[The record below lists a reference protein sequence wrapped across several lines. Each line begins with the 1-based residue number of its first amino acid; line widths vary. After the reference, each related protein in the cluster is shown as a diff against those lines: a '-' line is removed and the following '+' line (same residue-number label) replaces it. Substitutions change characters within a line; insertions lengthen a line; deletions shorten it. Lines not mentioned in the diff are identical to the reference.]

1 MRRASIP
8 AMLAAHEA
16 RPPLWAI
23 LAPVLYLT
31 ACAACVHAVATDPGT
46 EVGIYGLLVGVGLVP
61 AFVIPVVFS
70 TRRVMLGVA
79 DGGLVVDGRTLKLD
93 DARVE
98 RAARG
103 AARLHVELRGGG
115 RRTFL
120 LDSHKDAMRLAA
132 DLPPISAPVGA
143 LAA

>member
-1 MRRASIP
+1 
-8 AMLAAHEA
+8 MLAAHEN

-31 ACAACVHAVATDPGT
+31 ACGACVHAVMTDPGT
-46 EVGIYGLLVGVGLVP
+46 EVGIYGLLVAIGLVP
-61 AFVIPVVFS
+61 AFVIPVVFA

-98 RAARG
+98 RAEKGTAK
-103 AARLHVELRGGG
+103 LHVELRAGG
-115 RRTFL
+115 RRTFV
-120 LDSHKDAMRLAA
+120 LDSYKDAMHLAA
-132 DLPPISAPVGA
+132 DLPPISAPAGA

>member
-1 MRRASIP
+1 
-8 AMLAAHEA
+8 MLAAHEA

-46 EVGIYGLLVGVGLVP
+46 EVGIYGILVAIGLVP

-70 TRRVMLGVA
+70 TRRVTVA
-79 DGGLVVDGRTLKLD
+79 TAAGGLVVDGRALELD
-93 DARVE
+93 DVRVE
-98 RAARG
+98 RAEKGSARV
-103 AARLHVELRGGG
+103 HVELRGGG

-120 LDSHKDAMRLAA
+120 VDSYKDAMRLAA
-132 DLPPISAPVGA
+132 DLPPISAPAGA